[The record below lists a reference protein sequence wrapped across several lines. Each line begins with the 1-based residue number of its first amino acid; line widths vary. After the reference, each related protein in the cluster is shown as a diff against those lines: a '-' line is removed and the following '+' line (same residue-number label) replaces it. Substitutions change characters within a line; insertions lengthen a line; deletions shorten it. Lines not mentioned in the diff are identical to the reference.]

1 MRPKYYSN
9 IWCTISDPEWFISY
23 SLRFNFKNDSIVSN
37 TQTMK
42 CFINVPSPAKARTWT
57 WISMDVPI
65 CTYLFEN
72 TTSYE
77 IFYAKARG
85 QQIQPPTE
93 SLAETMWKSVISVT
107 FLSDNPRRIPS
118 KIATK
123 PSKHMNQ
130 LSMCLCVCSIWTEG
144 HEVKVG
150 EYNAIADVL
159 DLINN
164 SIRFQG
170 IKSTLW
176 VSECILSVTS
186 VLTED
191 KKDVLMHLM
200 CVYIRV

>member
-1 MRPKYYSN
+1 M
-9 IWCTISDPEWFISY
+9 
-23 SLRFNFKNDSIVSN
+23 
-37 TQTMK
+37 
-42 CFINVPSPAKARTWT
+42 
-57 WISMDVPI
+57 
-65 CTYLFEN
+65 
-72 TTSYE
+72 
-77 IFYAKARG
+77 
-85 QQIQPPTE
+85 
-93 SLAETMWKSVISVT
+93 
-107 FLSDNPRRIPS
+107 
-118 KIATK
+118 
-123 PSKHMNQ
+123 
-130 LSMCLCVCSIWTEG
+130 
-144 HEVKVG
+144 KVG